1 MSLIKSAISGIK
13 WVTFSRFIKQGL
25 QFVTLVI
32 LAKLLAVSDFGLM
45 STAMIYI
52 GFLQVIYDLG
62 VSAALIQK
70 KDISDNLF
78 SSVFWL
84 NILVGLLITI
94 ILFFSATLIAEF
106 HGEKQLEEI
115 IKVLSIVFVL
125 SSIKSAQQAVIERNL
140 NFNTISKIEIISSFL
155 GALVGVLLAFL
166 GYGVWSLVFQNIV
179 LTASS
184 SLLIWFRGNKRP
196 NFYFSFREIKSIFK
210 FSINLSGFN
219 LVNYFVRNADY
230 FLISKFIGVEALGLY
245 TLAYKIMLY
254 PLQNITYIISRVMYP
269 VYSKLADD
277 NNEFKNMFILVAKV
291 ISIITFP
298 MMLGLMAVSDLFVN
312 VVLGEKW
319 NEIIP
324 LILILTPLGLIQSVY
339 TPAGAIF
346 KAKDKTDIWFRWGVF
361 SGIVTVSAFII
372 GLRWGIIG
380 VAVGYLISNLI
391 LIVPGMKIPFRY
403 INLKI
408 SEFIK
413 SLSIT
418 FYCSIAMFGIV
429 ILLKYLISGFGET
442 PELIALVI
450 LGVIIYVAGS
460 LLFNRNNVKEIIFV
474 SRTK

>member
-179 LTASS
+179 LTATS

-269 VYSKLADD
+269 VYSKLVDD

-298 MMLGLMAVSDLFVN
+298 MMLGLMAVSDLFVQ
-312 VVLGEKW
+312 VVLDEKW
-319 NEIIP
+319 NDIVP
-324 LILILTPLGLIQSVY
+324 LILLLSPLGLIQSVY

-391 LIVPGMKIPFRY
+391 LIVPGMKIPFKY
-403 INLKI
+403 IDLKVGQ
-408 SEFIK
+408 FIG
-413 SLSIT
+413 SLSTT
-418 FYCSIAMFGIV
+418 FYCSVIMFLSIVLVKYFFPESNKIFELILLIIFGIFV
-429 ILLKYLISGFGET
+429 YLISN
-442 PELIALVI
+442 
-450 LGVIIYVAGS
+450 
-460 LLFNRNNVKEIIFV
+460 LLFNKRNMVEIINV
-474 SRTK
+474 IRS